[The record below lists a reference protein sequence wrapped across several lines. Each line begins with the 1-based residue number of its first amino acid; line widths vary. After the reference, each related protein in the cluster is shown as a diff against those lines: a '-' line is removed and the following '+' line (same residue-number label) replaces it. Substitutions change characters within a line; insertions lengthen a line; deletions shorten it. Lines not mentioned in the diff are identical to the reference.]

1 VLVLLLL
8 IAVFHLNTFRVEG
21 EIMHE
26 PSTVGDGLIKQ
37 SRTDVMA
44 LLIFAISHWKHS
56 TPKTLLRDA
65 IKFMLV
71 AINQLSCF
79 ANLTA
84 SLGTSLPRLKRATVA
99 TLFKTLPDPSKYRLI
114 ISLSSGITAPLAEF
128 IETQVAFSEF
138 Q

>member
-1 VLVLLLL
+1 
-8 IAVFHLNTFRVEG
+8 
-21 EIMHE
+21 MHE

-99 TLFKTLPDPSKYRLI
+99 TLFKTLPGPSKYHL
-114 ISLSSGITAPLAEF
+114 ISLSSGNTAPLAEF